1 MSFPTPLP
9 TLGGSPEL
17 LRDLGSKVRFP
28 KCEWAPGSEAA
39 LWQLSGTT
47 GRGAGLTGALHTP
60 LMQLSLGDRGQ
71 GHCDLWKPAQPYTT
85 VPRLPERTGGGSG
98 AMGCQVPS
106 SAAPYSVA
114 QLCAFSSQ
122 LSPCLSGRDCLCAK
136 ARDPSRSGLRW
147 FCMDLLAACPVS
159 ASGAR
164 VPPARQQ
171 DMRTLLCD
179 PVEQGGAVHSLSPV
193 REETA
198 FIQMIIFSPETA
210 HLQLV
215 LVEAGTSR
223 PQE

>member
-1 MSFPTPLP
+1 MW
-9 TLGGSPEL
+9 
-17 LRDLGSKVRFP
+17 R
-28 KCEWAPGSEAA
+28 
-39 LWQLSGTT
+39 LSGTT
-47 GRGAGLTGALHTP
+47 DRGAGLTGALHTP

-159 ASGAR
+159 ASGAH

-193 REETA
+193 RGDCFHPNDYFFTRGLLSSSLCWLKPGPRGLRSESLTPDHCA
-198 FIQMIIFSPETA
+198 VSQAPVF
-210 HLQLV
+210 L
-215 LVEAGTSR
+215 
-223 PQE
+223 